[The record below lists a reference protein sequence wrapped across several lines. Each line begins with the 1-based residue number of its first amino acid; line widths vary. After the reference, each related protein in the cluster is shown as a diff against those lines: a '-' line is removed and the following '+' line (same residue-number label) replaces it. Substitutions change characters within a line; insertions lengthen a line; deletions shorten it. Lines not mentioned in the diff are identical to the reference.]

1 MSHPSIPDAC
11 TLTPPEFGERLRW
24 IREEILP
31 HAKGREA
38 LEGGAAWR
46 FEAGPSMR
54 AKLERLV
61 ALESDCCDPDE
72 IRFVLHEEP
81 ATGGLR
87 LEVHG
92 IDPESM
98 LLATTPAAGERSSA
112 LKRVL
117 KAGGT
122 GAVGSVV
129 VFCVL
134 PIGIAAIAG
143 ASVAAPLA
151 GLESPATLA
160 GGSLVF
166 GAAAW
171 WLLRRREARRSC

>member
-1 MSHPSIPDAC
+1 MSQPSIPDAC

-38 LEGGAAWR
+38 LEGGVAWR
-46 FEAGPSMR
+46 FEAEPSVR
-54 AKLERLV
+54 AKLEQLV
-61 ALESDCCDPDE
+61 ALESKCCDSDA
-72 IRFVLHEEP
+72 IRFEIHEEP
-81 ATGGLR
+81 AAGALR

-92 IDPESM
+92 IDPESL
-98 LLATTPAAGERSSA
+98 LLAATPAAGEGSSA
-112 LKRVL
+112 LKRLL

-122 GAVGSVV
+122 GAVGSVFV
-129 VFCVL
+129 LCVL

-171 WLLRRREARRSC
+171 WLLRRRETRRSC

>member
-1 MSHPSIPDAC
+1 MSNPSVPDAC
-11 TLTPPEFGERLRW
+11 TLTPPEFGERLHW
-24 IREEILP
+24 IRAEILP
-31 HAKGREA
+31 HAKGRED
-38 LEGGAAWR
+38 LEDGVAWR
-46 FEAGPSMR
+46 FEAGASMR
-54 AKLERLV
+54 EKLERLV
-61 ALESDCCDPDE
+61 ALESQCCDPE
-72 IRFVLHEEP
+72 AIRFALHEEP
-81 ATGGLR
+81 AAGTLR

-98 LLATTPAAGERSSA
+98 LLATAPPAGERPSA
-112 LKRVL
+112 LKRAL

-122 GAVGSVV
+122 GAVGSFA

-134 PIGIAAIAG
+134 PIGVAAIAG

-160 GGSLVF
+160 GGTLAF

-171 WLLRRREARRSC
+171 WLLRRRETRRGC

>member
-1 MSHPSIPDAC
+1 MSQPSIPDAC
-11 TLTPPEFGERLRW
+11 TLTPPEFGDRLRW

-38 LEGGAAWR
+38 LERGVAWR
-46 FEAGPSMR
+46 FEAGPSVR

-61 ALESDCCDPDE
+61 ALESECCDPGE

-81 ATGGLR
+81 ATGALR

-92 IDPESM
+92 IDPES
-98 LLATTPAAGERSSA
+98 LLLDTPRQAGERSSA

-171 WLLRRREARRSC
+171 WLLRRRETRRSC